1 LRSVALK
8 LIDDDEEE
16 DDKAYDEAQ

>member
-8 LIDDDEEE
+8 LIDDDDEE